1 MAVEKRNDTWRVRV
15 RRRGHADVSATFDRK
30 SDAEAYERKVLREID
45 TGRWMPPEAAVTV
58 GAALDSYLRSP
69 GCTARKSAPMPAYM
83 RRLRERFGSM
93 TTSSVAPPLVAAWR
107 DALLAEGLAAQTVV
121 HHLNLLSVALNHA
134 NREMGATLAS
144 GSNPLLSISK
154 PSTRGAARERRL
166 EGDEE
171 QRLFVA
177 LESQR
182 NGLMPAL
189 VRLAILTAARQ
200 GELLKLCWPDV
211 DLKRRVMLLRDTKNG
226 DARGVPLSSAALAVF
241 ETLRTFPRADDG
253 RVFPLSKILVTQA
266 WGRACAKA
274 RIDDLRFHDLRHE
287 AVSRLAERGDLG
299 VLELA
304 AISGHKTLAMLKR
317 YTHLQAEKL
326 AQKLG

>member
-15 RRRGHADVSATFDRK
+15 RRRGHADVSATFDLK
-30 SDAEAYERKVLREID
+30 CDAEAYERKVLREID

-83 RRLRERFGSM
+83 RRLRARFGSM
-93 TTSSVAPPLVAAWR
+93 TTSGVTPPLVAAWR

-134 NREMGATLAS
+134 NREMGATLAP
-144 GSNPLLSISK
+144 GGNPLLSISK

-171 QRLFVA
+171 QRLFDA
-177 LESQR
+177 LALQR

-241 ETLRTFPRADDG
+241 ETLPRGDFG

-304 AISGHKTLAMLKR
+304 AISGHKTLSMLKR

-326 AQKLG
+326 AKKLG